1 MLKQSKKIRDVIEIS
16 YNDTFII
23 LAGIAQLV
31 ERLLAKQKVA
41 GSNPVSRSIFN
52 KQGGIM
58 SNYIRDQLEKL
69 MLILGEKMKKLI
81 ILRNY

>member
-1 MLKQSKKIRDVIEIS
+1 MLKQFKRIRDVIEIS
-16 YNDTFII
+16 YNDTFKI

-52 KQGGIM
+52 NTSWCEIEDAINQFIQK
-58 SNYIRDQLEKL
+58 
-69 MLILGEKMKKLI
+69 IL
-81 ILRNY
+81 

>member
-1 MLKQSKKIRDVIEIS
+1 MLNQSKKIRDVIEIS

-41 GSNPVSRSIFN
+41 GSNPVSRSIFKN
-52 KQGGIM
+52 KGGIM
-58 SNYIRDQLEKL
+58 EGVEWVMEN
-69 MLILGEKMKKLI
+69 GW
-81 ILRNY
+81 